1 MAKDKR
7 EQVLD
12 EMDKCVKLLVVWVI
26 LKGNE
31 IVGRITSRP
40 SSTRS
45 MSYVTVQLYSWAT
58 EKNAEPLYG
67 YERMTGWGYNR
78 TETGIGYI
86 LAENREKLKNDYGI
100 ELAPQ
105 DWDIQNTWQKDIE
118 VAGYKVIQAI

>member
-45 MSYVTVQLYSWAT
+45 TSYVTVQLYSWAT

-86 LAENREKLKNDYGI
+86 LAENREKFKNDYGI

-118 VAGYKVIQAI
+118 AAGYKVIQAI

>member
-45 MSYVTVQLYSWAT
+45 TSYVTVQLYSWAT

-118 VAGYKVIQAI
+118 AAGYKVIQAI